1 MIELTNIAKI
11 FKSPDGREIKGL
23 DRINLTIGQGEFL
36 SIVGPSGS
44 GKSTLMNIL
53 GCLDKP
59 SSGIFLLNGVEVQ
72 KMADKELSKLRNK
85 EIGFIFQS
93 YNLLPKLNAI
103 ENVELPL
110 VYRKI
115 PPNTRR
121 KEAYAALCQVGL
133 KDRIFYKPSQ
143 LSGGQQQRVA
153 VARALVARPSI
164 IFGDELTGAL
174 DPKSCVEIM
183 NIIKGWV
190 EYKNITVVLVTH
202 DMKIAKMAKR
212 VIKINNGVIIE
223 DYINN

>member
-1 MIELTNIAKI
+1 LIELTNIVKI
-11 FKSPDGREIKGL
+11 FKTPEGREIKGL
-23 DRINLTIGQGEFL
+23 NMVNLTIGQGEFL

-59 SSGIFLLNGVEVQ
+59 SSGIFLLNGTEVQ
-72 KMADKELSKLRNK
+72 KMSDKELSKLRNK

-110 VYRKI
+110 VYRKV
-115 PPNTRR
+115 PPNIRK
-121 KEAYAALCQVGL
+121 KEAYNALCQVGL
-133 KDRIFYKPSQ
+133 KERVFYKPSQ

-153 VARALVARPSI
+153 VARALVAKPSI

-174 DPKSCVEIM
+174 DPKSSVEVM
-183 NIIKGWV
+183 NIIKSLV
-190 EYKNITVVLVTH
+190 EFKKITVALVTH

-212 VIKINNGVIIE
+212 IIKISDGVIVE

>member
-1 MIELTNIAKI
+1 LIELTNITKI
-11 FKSPDGREIKGL
+11 FLNPQGREIKGL
-23 DRINLTIGQGEFL
+23 NNINLTIKKGELL

-59 SSGIFLLNGVEVQ
+59 SSGIFLLNGIEVQ
-72 KMADKELSKLRNK
+72 KMSDKELSRLRNK

-110 VYRKI
+110 VYRKV
-115 PPNTRR
+115 PPKIRR
-121 KEAYAALCQVGL
+121 KEAYGALCQLGL
-133 KDRIFYKPSQ
+133 KERVFYKPSQ

-153 VARALVARPSI
+153 VARALVTKPSI

-174 DPKSCVEIM
+174 DPKSSTEII
-183 NIIKGWV
+183 NIIKGLV
-190 EYKNITVVLVTH
+190 EYKKITVALVTH
-202 DMKIAKMAKR
+202 DMKIAGMTKR
-212 VIKINNGVIIE
+212 IIKISNGVITE
-223 DYINN
+223 DYVNN